1 MRKQEVKIGGE
12 YVDIFNSNIH
22 IIVDEIVLV
31 DRVRYMEES
40 VLYHLVNNKNTS
52 RYVIS
57 LIRFE
62 NTYSLVD
69 K

>member
-1 MRKQEVKIGGE
+1 MGKQEVKIGGE

-40 VLYHLVNNKNTS
+40 VLYHLVNEENKK
-52 RYVIS
+52 YVVS

-62 NTYSLVD
+62 NMYNLVN